1 MSPKRAAR
9 TRFVLG
15 RALFLTLA
23 ACCVLIPVTA
33 AALNGFFP
41 GLGQHAAQPVPLTAL
56 PTTLPTTL
64 PTGAMPELP
73 PLPAQGYRS
82 VPASG
87 TIFGHL
93 GGLGLAA
100 LLGAALIVA
109 TALSIRI
116 LRRRRHD

>member
-56 PTTLPTTL
+56 PTTLPT
-64 PTGAMPELP
+64 GATPELP

-109 TALSIRI
+109 TALGIRI

>member
-15 RALFLTLA
+15 RAVLLTLA
-23 ACCVLIPVTA
+23 GCCVLIPVTA

-41 GLGQHAAQPVPLTAL
+41 GLGQHTAQPEPLT
-56 PTTLPTTL
+56 TL
-64 PTGAMPELP
+64 
-73 PLPAQGYRS
+73 PLPAQGYRA

-93 GGLGLAA
+93 GGSALAL
-100 LLGAALIVA
+100 LLGAALIIVA
-109 TALSIRI
+109 ALTMRT
-116 LRRRRHD
+116 LRRRRRD

>member
-15 RALFLTLA
+15 RALLLA
-23 ACCVLIPVTA
+23 LAGCCVLIPVAA

-41 GLGQHAAQPVPLTAL
+41 GLGQHAAQPEPLTAL
-56 PTTLPTTL
+56 PT
-64 PTGAMPELP
+64 A
-73 PLPAQGYRS
+73 PAQGYRA

-93 GGLGLAA
+93 GGNTLVL
-100 LLGAALIVA
+100 LLGAALVILA
-109 TALSIRI
+109 ALTIRT
-116 LRRRRHD
+116 LRRRRRD